1 MLRFTVSR
9 EAAMPIEI
17 SSERVEQ
24 LIREQGAALTE
35 RLPRSIGFAKRASG
49 SLAGGVAC
57 TWHALDPCTIYG
69 SRGLGSKVWDLD
81 GNEYVDL
88 HCGYGVMVAGHA
100 HPKVVEAVRE
110 RVGLGTHFA
119 MPVEET
125 VEVAELL
132 AERFGLPL
140 WRFKNSG
147 SEATMDA
154 CRIMRAG
161 TGRDLV
167 IKVEGSYH
175 GSADGLA
182 FSYWPDVDEAGPA
195 DRPEARP
202 NTAGIPSVYGE
213 ALRVVPYNDLA
224 AVERVLTEEL
234 GRVAGMILEP
244 ALMNAG
250 VIPPEPGYLEGLRD
264 LLHRHGA
271 LLAFDEVKTGVT
283 IAAGG
288 ATERFG
294 VRPDVVAL
302 AKAIGGGIP
311 VAAIGGTEEAMRVL
325 VDGTMEG
332 EGTFNGNP
340 LAMVAAR
347 AVLSEVLTPDVYPR
361 LDALGDHFAQG
372 LAGVIERYDLPASVS
387 HVGCR
392 GSIHWRQDP
401 IRNFRDAADMDD
413 RAQHLAWLYQLTG
426 GVFAPSGDP
435 TTFSVAHTE
444 EDLDRSVERLEAFA
458 EAVTA

>member
-1 MLRFTVSR
+1 
-9 EAAMPIEI
+9 MPVEI
-17 SSERVEQ
+17 DRERVEQ
-24 LIREQGAALTE
+24 LIAEQEAALAE
-35 RLPRSIGFAKRASG
+35 HLPRSIDFAKRASG

-57 TWHALDPCTIYG
+57 TWHALDPYTIYA
-69 SRGLGSKVWDLD
+69 SKGEGARVWDLD
-81 GNEYVDL
+81 GNGYVDL

-100 HPKVVEAVRE
+100 HPKVVEAVRA
-110 RVGLGTHFA
+110 RVGEGTHFA

-147 SEATMDA
+147 SEATMEA

-175 GSADGLA
+175 GSSDGLA
-182 FSYWPDVDEAGPA
+182 FSYWVDPDEAGPA
-195 DRPEARP
+195 DRPIPTP
-202 NTAGIPSVYGE
+202 NTAGVPDVFGQ
-213 ALRVVPYNDLA
+213 ALRIVAYNDA
-224 AVERVLTEEL
+224 SAVERVLAEE
-234 GRVAGMILEP
+234 GDRVAGMILEP
-244 ALMNAG
+244 VLMNAG
-250 VIPPEPGYLEGLRD
+250 VIEPEDGYLGAIRD
-264 LLHRHGA
+264 LLHANGS

-288 ATERFG
+288 ATERYG

-311 VAAIGGTEEAMRVL
+311 VAAVGGTEEAMRVY
-325 VDGTMEG
+325 VDGTLEG

-340 LAMVAAR
+340 LAMAAAK
-347 AVLSEVLTPDVYPR
+347 AVLTDVLTSDAYGR
-361 LDALGDHFAQG
+361 LEALGVGFRDDMRKVLDDSG
-372 LAGVIERYDLPASVS
+372 LPATVVT
-387 HVGCR
+387 VGCR
-392 GSIHWRQDP
+392 GSIHWRTEP
-401 IRNFRDAADMDD
+401 VRNFRDETGTED
-413 RAQHLAWLYQLTG
+413 RLQHLAWLFQLTG
-426 GVFAPSGDP
+426 GVFPPAGDP

-444 EDLDRSVERLEAFA
+444 ADLARSVERLAAFA
-458 EAVTA
+458 SAVTS

>member
-1 MLRFTVSR
+1 MTDIDQARVAELTER
-9 EAAMPIEI
+9 EEARLA
-17 SSERVEQ
+17 
-24 LIREQGAALTE
+24 E
-35 RLPRSIGFAKRASG
+35 RLPRSIDLAKRASQ

-57 TWHALDPCTIYG
+57 TWHALDPYTIYG
-69 SRGLGSKVWDLD
+69 ARGRGSRLWDLD
-81 GNEYVDL
+81 GNEYVDM

-100 HPKVVEAVRE
+100 HPKVVEAVRG

-119 MPVEET
+119 MPVRET

-154 CRIMRAG
+154 CRIMRAT
-161 TGRDLV
+161 TGRDLI

-175 GSADGLA
+175 GSSDGLA
-182 FSYWPDVDEAGPA
+182 FSYWVDVERAGAA
-195 DRPEARP
+195 DRPVAVH
-202 NTAGIPSVYGE
+202 NTAGVPEAFGSV
-213 ALRVVPYNDLA
+213 LRIVQFNDLE
-224 AVERVLTEEL
+224 AVERVLADE
-234 GRVAGMILEP
+234 GDRVAGMILEP
-244 ALMNAG
+244 ILMNVG
-250 VIPPEPGYLEGLRD
+250 VIQPDPGYLSGLRD

-288 ATERFG
+288 ATEWSG

-325 VDGTMEG
+325 VDGTLEG

-340 LAMVAAR
+340 LSMAAAR
-347 AVLSEVLTPDVYPR
+347 AVLTEVLTPDVYER
-361 LDALGDHFAQG
+361 FEAQNARFTAALQD
-372 LAGVIERYDLPASVS
+372 VIARHDLPATVS
-387 HVGCR
+387 TVRCR
-392 GSIHWRQDP
+392 GSIHFRAEP
-401 IRNFRDAADMDD
+401 VRNFRDEAGSDGPL
-413 RAQHLAWLYQLTG
+413 QHLAWLFQLNA
-426 GVFAPSGDP
+426 GVFPPAGDP
-435 TTFSVAHTE
+435 WTFSVVHTD
-444 EDLDRSVERLEAFA
+444 EDLDRYVGAFEGFA
-458 EAVTA
+458 AAVTS